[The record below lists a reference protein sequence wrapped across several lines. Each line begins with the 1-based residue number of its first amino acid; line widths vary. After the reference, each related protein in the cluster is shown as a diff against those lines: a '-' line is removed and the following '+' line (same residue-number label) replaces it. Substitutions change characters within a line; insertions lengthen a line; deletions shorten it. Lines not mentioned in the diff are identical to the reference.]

1 MRRILIQAAL
11 SACAFLSAA
20 PVLAQQPAKRALTLE
35 DYYRVKS
42 VGAADIS
49 PDGRWVSYTVGLPV
63 EETNR
68 NVVETWLVRAEG
80 AGAPVRLLHNGATV
94 QSASWTD
101 DNRLRF
107 ASGGATWLL
116 DPSRINEPATS
127 TQATPAAAGG
137 AVSPDGRWRAR
148 ARPMPVPAKPTPV
161 LSEFEK
167 RHEERFRGDA
177 FDWYPFRQD
186 GQRFPLPDRRNPAPV
201 EIVVEPASGT
211 GAVRQLTQLGKQ
223 IGGVQWIPD
232 GTAIQFTVN
241 EGAGDETS
249 YGDTDLYRVSL
260 DGTITRLTND
270 GYSYSNVT
278 FSPDGRWMSY
288 VKSMGTDMIIAQK
301 LDHGGSR
308 DLYIMPAAGGAP
320 INLTEQWNL
329 DPGTP
334 RWSPDSRHIYFT
346 AETGGAV
353 HLFRVASSGG
363 AVQQI
368 TTGARRINGVD
379 FDRAFRRMVYT
390 VGDIDVPPDI
400 YVADLDGRNER
411 RLTDVHRDMLNEID
425 LNSRPAETIHWNS
438 TDGTRIEGFLIYPH
452 NYDPRSR
459 YPLIVMNHGG
469 PHSASGYGFSFKN
482 KLFAAHGYFVFLPNF
497 RSSTGYGDAFKWGT
511 WGGWGIKD
519 GEDVVSGID
528 HLVANYPIDRTR
540 VGSTG
545 HSYGG
550 IITNWLITR
559 YPDRFRAA
567 IPGAGESNWTS
578 NFALSDIARTK
589 ETEFF
594 GPPWDPR
601 ARAIMIAQSPY
612 LNCGSTQAATLFIHG
627 QVDYRVPLE
636 GAIQLYTCLKKI
648 GVPTKMIIY
657 EGQSHGISGHWNNV
671 HRMMH
676 ELQWWETYLKPVAT
690 PKTDSR

>member
-1 MRRILIQAAL
+1 MRRALFTAAL
-11 SACAFLSAA
+11 SVCVFLPAS
-20 PVLAQQPAKRALTLE
+20 AQQPAKRALALE

-42 VGAADIS
+42 VGGADIS
-49 PDGRWVSYTVGLPV
+49 PDGRWILYTVSQPV

-68 NVVETWLVRAEG
+68 NVVETWLVSADL
-80 AGAPVRLLHNGATV
+80 ASAPVRLLHQGAALQGVTW
-94 QSASWTD
+94 SEH
-101 DNRLRF
+101 NRLRF
-107 ASGGATWLL
+107 TSGGAQWSL
-116 DPSRINEPATS
+116 DPARLNEPPTREDPAP
-127 TQATPAAAGG
+127 TPAGG
-137 AVSPDGRWRAR
+137 VLSPDGRWRAR
-148 ARPMPVPAKPTPV
+148 ARPMPVAAKPAPV
-161 LSEFEK
+161 MSEFEK

-201 EIVVEPASGT
+201 ELFLEPANGT
-211 GAVRQLTQLGKQ
+211 GEVRQLTRLGKQ
-223 IGGVQWIPD
+223 IGGVQWLPD
-232 GTAIQFTVN
+232 GTALQFTVN

-249 YGDTDLYRVSL
+249 YGRTDLYRIRL
-260 DGTITRLTND
+260 DGTITPLAAD
-270 GYSYSNVT
+270 GYSYSSVT

-288 VKSMGTDMIIAQK
+288 VKSMGTDMIIDQK
-301 LDHGGSR
+301 LSHGGSR
-308 DLYIMPAAGGAP
+308 DIYIMPAAGGEP
-320 INLTEQWNL
+320 INLTAGWDL
-329 DPGTP
+329 DAGTP
-334 RWSPDSRHIYFT
+334 RWSPDSRHLYFT
-346 AETGGAV
+346 AEIGGAV
-353 HLFRVASSGG
+353 HLFRVPASGG
-363 AVQQI
+363 AVEQI
-368 TTGARRINGVD
+368 TKGARRINGVD
-379 FDRAFRRMVYT
+379 YDRSFRRMAYT
-390 VGDIDVPPDI
+390 VGDIDVPPDV
-400 YVADLDGRNER
+400 YVADIDGSNER
-411 RLTDVHRDMLNEID
+411 RLTDVHRDLLNEID
-425 LNSRPAETIHWNS
+425 FNSRPAETVHWNS

-452 NYDPRSR
+452 NYDPRAS
-459 YPLIVMNHGG
+459 YPLVVMNHGG
-469 PHSASGYGFSFKN
+469 PHAASGYAFSFKN
-482 KLFAAHGYFVFLPNF
+482 KLFAAHGYFVFMPNF

-528 HLVANYPIDRTR
+528 HLAASYPIDRTR

-601 ARAIMIAQSPY
+601 AREIMIAQSPY
-612 LNCGSTQAATLFIHG
+612 LNCGNTKAATLFIHG
-627 QVDYRVPLE
+627 AVDYRVPLE

-676 ELQWWETYLKPVAT
+676 ELQWWETYLKPMT
-690 PKTDSR
+690 PPKTDGAE